1 LKTRVIS
8 AIVGLILV
16 GIIMFFAR
24 QLLPAAVFILSLI
37 GIHEFY
43 NAVSKAGFKP
53 IKIIGYLSCLPLLMI
68 GYEKML
74 MDSNGL
80 ISSIYTGKF
89 LSFVVFVIL
98 AVLMSIIVFEH
109 KKYNVSDIAI
119 TVFGIVYVVF
129 LFSFIITTRNME
141 NGAYYIWL
149 IFISAWAT
157 DTFAF
162 FTGITIGKR
171 KLIPA
176 VSPKKTK
183 EGSIGGII
191 GCVIAVSL
199 YGIYLNSV
207 LPKVPFYHFIIIGL
221 LGGVISQIGDLAAS
235 AVKRFVNI
243 KDYGNIMPGHGGV
256 LDRVDSIL
264 FVAPVIYYYIS
275 FIL

>member
-1 LKTRVIS
+1 
-8 AIVGLILV
+8 
-16 GIIMFFAR
+16 MFFAR

-37 GIHEFY
+37 GIYEFY
-43 NAVSKAGFKP
+43 NAVSRAGYKP
-53 IKIIGYLSCLPLLMI
+53 VKIIGYVSCLSLLII

-74 MDSNGL
+74 KESSL
-80 ISSIYTGKF
+80 IIGFIYSGKF
-89 LSFVVFVIL
+89 LSFVVYIAM
-98 AVLMSIIVFEH
+98 AVLLSVIVFKH
-109 KKYNVSDIAI
+109 KEYNVGDIAI
-119 TVFGIVYVVF
+119 TVFGITYVVF
-129 LFSFIITTRNME
+129 LFSFIISTHNME

-183 EGSIGGII
+183 EGAVGGII
-191 GCVIAVSL
+191 GCIIAITL
-199 YGIYLNSV
+199 YGIYLNNV
-207 LPKVPFYHFIIIGL
+207 LGKIPVYHFIIIGL
-221 LGGVISQIGDLAAS
+221 LCGVIAQVGDLAAS
-235 AVKRFVNI
+235 AVKRFVGI

-264 FVAPVIYYYIS
+264 FVAPVIYYYIN